1 MKQDIRIR
9 AEENLL
15 ENCEEYNWPIQTK
28 TTIKKNSF
36 NNDIM

>member
-9 AEENLL
+9 AEGNLL

-28 TTIKKNSF
+28 TTIKKNTF